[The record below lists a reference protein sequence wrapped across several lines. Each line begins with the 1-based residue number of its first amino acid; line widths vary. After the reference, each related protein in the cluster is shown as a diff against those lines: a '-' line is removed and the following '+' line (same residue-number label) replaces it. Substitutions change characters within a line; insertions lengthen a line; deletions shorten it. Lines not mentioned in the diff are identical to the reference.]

1 MRTYILILEFY
12 HLLGYIPR
20 HNSKI
25 PLVLYLPSTV
35 PSPYLLPLVPI
46 VLVYSPHSPIP
57 VYQCPPPLPQIS
69 SPSPLRS
76 PLLLVRSAAFWL
88 GLRSLSAKLAPV
100 LQAPQRPPSKL
111 GGPRARVRA

>member
-25 PLVLYLPSTV
+25 PLVLYLPSPV
-35 PSPYLLPLVPI
+35 PPPYLLPLVPI

-69 SPSPLRS
+69 SPSPLLVGQVGGLLARIAELERQPRS
-76 PLLLVRSAAFWL
+76 GVA
-88 GLRSLSAKLAPV
+88 G
-100 LQAPQRPPSKL
+100 PPTTPKQTQGSS
-111 GGPRARVRA
+111 